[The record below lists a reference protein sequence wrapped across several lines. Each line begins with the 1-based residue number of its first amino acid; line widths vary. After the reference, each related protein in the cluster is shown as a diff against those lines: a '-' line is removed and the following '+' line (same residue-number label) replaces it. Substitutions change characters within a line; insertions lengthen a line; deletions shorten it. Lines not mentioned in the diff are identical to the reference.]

1 MPRAKLGGPRGAK
14 GRRSP
19 VFSSDRVGGASRSV
33 CPSLVVPLPCHTPG
47 LVQKPWEDSWGNHA
61 VSLSPGRA
69 GPRDPRV
76 WGDYSGPGQSLAAL
90 SSHSG
95 CSLESMQLDNLS
107 TRRPAPEQSSGLL
120 AWWGFSES
128 QPQSHL
134 PPLWSG
140 SVPCRDRSSPLRLA
154 PRWSQGSVP
163 GPSHQPASPPPTRS
177 QGQAVREAGRG
188 VGVEAPQ

>member
-1 MPRAKLGGPRGAK
+1 M
-14 GRRSP
+14 
-19 VFSSDRVGGASRSV
+19 
-33 CPSLVVPLPCHTPG
+33 VPLPCHTPG

-76 WGDYSGPGQSLAAL
+76 WGDYSGPGQILAAA

-95 CSLESMQLDNLS
+95 RSLESMQPDNLS

-120 AWWGFSES
+120 AWWGSSES

-154 PRWSQGSVP
+154 PPVVP
-163 GPSHQPASPPPTRS
+163 GVCPRSLPLASLPPPTPS
-177 QGQAVREAGRG
+177 QGQRVREAGSG